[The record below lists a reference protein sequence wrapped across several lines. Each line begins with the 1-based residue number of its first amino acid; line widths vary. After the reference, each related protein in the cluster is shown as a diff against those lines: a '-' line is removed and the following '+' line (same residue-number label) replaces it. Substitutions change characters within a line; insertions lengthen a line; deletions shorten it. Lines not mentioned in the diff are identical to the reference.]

1 MLWAGNTL
9 KYGTH
14 SDSENLIPQ
23 IISVFSL
30 FAYCESPTKFYMELI
45 DQNLIP
51 EMVDREVSLESLP
64 DSVPLLPLRDSV
76 VFPHTLYPILV
87 GRNASVKAVEDAM
100 IGDRLVMLCAQF
112 DPTAD
117 DPSVDEIRQI
127 GTFGQIV
134 QVLKLPNN
142 LMKVLVRGLSVANI
156 EKVTQTE
163 PYNRVKVVL
172 RPVKTAIGK
181 KLDNLMRKVKD
192 RFGAYVLTNTEL
204 PEEILLSFD
213 HIEEP
218 QSLIYYVASHM
229 DLELNQRQSLLEIKN
244 TTEQLGFLLGM
255 INSEL
260 ELLTMSQEISDRVQ
274 EEMQDN
280 QRKFFIQ
287 EQIKLLQEELDED
300 DFGDPE
306 QVKIKEAVD
315 KLELPEPVRAK
326 ALEELTRLKK
336 TPTMSPEYSVSRN
349 WLDWLIS
356 LPWGT
361 YSKDRLDIKT
371 VEDALNGEHF
381 GIEKA
386 KERIL
391 EHIAVLNLVQSMK
404 GQILC
409 FVGPPG
415 TGKTSLAKSIA
426 NAIGRNMVRIA
437 LGGVHDEAEIRGHR
451 KTYIGAMPGR
461 IIQAMKKSG
470 SMNPV
475 IILDEIDKLSNNYHG
490 DPSSAVLEVLDPE
503 QNNSFADHYMDVEFD
518 LSQVM
523 FITTANVASEIQP
536 ALLDRM
542 ELISLPGYLEY
553 DKLEIA
559 KNHLI
564 PKLLTAH
571 GLKATQTKF
580 KDDAILKIIRE
591 YTSEAGVRALEQQLA
606 ACCRKLAKRI
616 VLDRQRGEKTRAV
629 TINAAKVVE
638 LLGVEKY
645 RDRTLDRHDKVG
657 SVNGL
662 AWTSTGGT
670 VLEIDVARMRGKNKF
685 TLTGQLGD
693 VMKESAQAALT
704 YIRAHSDHFGLE
716 EDFFEK
722 NELHIHIPEGAIP
735 KDGPSAGLAM
745 ALAMISLLGNRKVRH
760 DLAMTGEITLRGEVY
775 AIGGLNEKLL
785 AAQRNKIK
793 TVLIPNDNLKDLV
806 EIPEK
811 VKAGLEIIG
820 VKTLDEAMPY
830 VFRN

>member
-1 MLWAGNTL
+1 ML
-9 KYGTH
+9 KYGTD
-14 SDSENLIPQ
+14 SYSENLIPQ
-23 IISVFSL
+23 EISVFCL
-30 FAYCESPTKFYMELI
+30 FAYRESPIKFFMELI
-45 DQNLIP
+45 DQSLIP
-51 EMVDREVSLESLP
+51 QLVDQEVSLESLP

-87 GRNASVKAVEDAM
+87 GRDASVKAVDDAM
-100 IGDRLVMLCAQF
+100 AGDRLVMLCAQF
-112 DPTAD
+112 DPTSDEPGVD
-117 DPSVDEIRQI
+117 DIRQI

-142 LMKVLVRGLSVANI
+142 LMKVLVRGLSVAVI
-156 EKVTQTE
+156 EKVVQTD
-163 PYNRVKVVL
+163 PYIRAKVAL
-172 RPVKTAIGK
+172 RPTKSTTGK

-192 RFGAYVLTNTEL
+192 RFGAYVLTNTDL

-213 HIEEP
+213 HMDEP
-218 QSLIYYVASHM
+218 ESLIYYVASHM
-229 DLELNQRQSLLEIKN
+229 DLDLTQRQSLLEITN
-244 TTEQLGFLLGM
+244 TSEQLGFLLGM

-260 ELLTMSQEISDRVQ
+260 ELLTMTQEISDRVQ
-274 EEMQDN
+274 EEMQEN

-287 EQIKLLQEELDED
+287 EQIKMLQDELDED

-315 KLELPEPVRAK
+315 KLDLPDSVRVK
-326 ALEELTRLKK
+326 AIEELNRLKK
-336 TPTMSPEYSVSRN
+336 TPSMSPEYGVSRN

-361 YSKDRLDIKT
+361 YTKDRLDIKT
-371 VEDALNGEHF
+371 VEDALNAEHY

-564 PKLLTAH
+564 PKLLNAH
-571 GLKATQTKF
+571 GLKPTQTKF

-616 VLDRQRGEKTRAV
+616 VLDRQRGEKTRSV
-629 TINAAKVVE
+629 TITAAKVVE
-638 LLGVEKY
+638 LLGGEKY

-745 ALAMISLLGNRKVRH
+745 ALAMISLLKNHKVRH
-760 DLAMTGEITLRGEVY
+760 DIAMTGEITLRGEVY

-785 AAQRNKIK
+785 AAQRNKIQ
-793 TVLIPNDNLKDLV
+793 TVLIPYDNLKDLI

-811 VKAGLEIIG
+811 VKHGLEIIG

>member
-1 MLWAGNTL
+1 MEIQDTSLMPDI
-9 KYGTH
+9 
-14 SDSENLIPQ
+14 SDQDLPI
-23 IISVFSL
+23 
-30 FAYCESPTKFYMELI
+30 
-45 DQNLIP
+45 
-51 EMVDREVSLESLP
+51 ESLP

-76 VFPHTLYPILV
+76 IFPHTLYPILV
-87 GRNASVKAVEDAM
+87 GRDSSVAAVNDAM
-100 IGDRLVMLCAQF
+100 LGDQFVMLCAQLEAG
-112 DPTAD
+112 DD
-117 DPSVDEIRQI
+117 DPDVDGVRNT
-127 GTFGQIV
+127 GTYGQIV

-142 LMKVLVRGLSVANI
+142 LMKVLIRGIHVGSI
-156 EKVTQTE
+156 S
-163 PYNRVKVVL
+163 KVVQSKPYTKVEVKL
-172 RPVKTAIGK
+172 RPKTDSKATK
-181 KLDNLMRKVKD
+181 KLETLIRKVKE
-192 RFGAYVLTNTEL
+192 RFSGYVLMNSEL

-213 HIEEP
+213 NNDDPE
-218 QSLIYYVASHM
+218 SLLYYVASHM
-229 DLELNQRQSLLEIKN
+229 ELDLFQRQTLIELGSL
-244 TTEQLGFLLGM
+244 TEQYAYLLRTL
-255 INSEL
+255 NNEV
-260 ELLTMSQEISDRVQ
+260 ELLNMTQEITERVQ
-274 EEMQDN
+274 DELQEN

-287 EQIKLLQEELDED
+287 EQIKLLQDELDD
-300 DFGDPE
+300 DEFGDPE
-306 QVKIKEAVD
+306 QVKMKDAVD
-315 KLELPEPVRAK
+315 KLELPESVKAK
-326 ALEELTRLKK
+326 AIEELTRLKK

-361 YSKDRLDIKT
+361 YTKDKLDIKT
-371 VEDALNGEHF
+371 VEEELNGEHF

-386 KERIL
+386 KDRIL

-426 NAIGRNMVRIA
+426 NAIGRKMVRIA

-461 IIQAMKKSG
+461 IIQAMKKAG

-503 QNNSFADHYMDVEFD
+503 QNNTFADHYLDIEFD

-523 FITTANVASEIQP
+523 FITTANVASDIQP

-559 KNHLI
+559 RKHLI

-571 GLKATQTKF
+571 GLKPTQAKF
-580 KDDAILKIIRE
+580 KDDAVLKIIRE

-616 VLDRQRGEKTRAV
+616 VLDRQTGEKTRAV
-629 TINAAKVVE
+629 TITKEKVVE

-645 RDRTLDRHDKVG
+645 RDRALDRHDKVG

-670 VLEIDVARMRGKNKF
+670 VLEIDVAKMRGKNKF

-704 YIRAHSDHFGLE
+704 YVRAHSDHFGLD

-745 ALAMISLLGNRKVRH
+745 ALAMISLLTNRKIRH

-793 TVLIPNDNLKDLV
+793 TVLIPTDNVKDLI

-811 VKAGLEIIG
+811 VKNGLEIIG
-820 VKTLDEAMPY
+820 VNTLDEAIKH

>member
-1 MLWAGNTL
+1 ML
-9 KYGTH
+9 KYGTD

-23 IISVFSL
+23 EISVFCL
-30 FAYCESPTKFYMELI
+30 FAYCESPTKFSMELI
-45 DQNLIP
+45 DQSLLSQL
-51 EMVDREVSLESLP
+51 EDQDVSLESLP

-87 GRNASVKAVEDAM
+87 GRDASVKAVDDAM
-100 IGDRLVMLCAQF
+100 AGDRLVMLCAQF
-112 DPTAD
+112 DPTSDA
-117 DPSVDEIRQI
+117 PAVEEIRKI

-142 LMKVLVRGLSVANI
+142 LMKVLVRGLSIANI

-163 PYNRVKVVL
+163 PYTRVKLQL
-172 RPVKTAIGK
+172 RPTKTTAGK

-213 HIEEP
+213 HMEEP
-218 QSLIYYVASHM
+218 ESLIYYVASHM
-229 DLELNQRQSLLEIKN
+229 DLDLTQRQSLLEISN
-244 TTEQLGFLLGM
+244 TNEQLGFLLGM

-260 ELLTMSQEISDRVQ
+260 ELLTMTQEISDRVQ

-287 EQIKLLQEELDED
+287 EQIKMLQDELDED

-306 QVKIKEAVD
+306 QVKIKETVD
-315 KLELPEPVRAK
+315 KLDLPEPVRVK
-326 ALEELTRLKK
+326 AIEELTRLKK

-361 YSKDRLDIKT
+361 YTKDRLDIKT
-371 VEDALNGEHF
+371 VEDALNAEHY

-426 NAIGRNMVRIA
+426 NAIGRSMVRIA

-564 PKLLTAH
+564 PKLLIAH
-571 GLKATQTKF
+571 GLKATQAKF

-629 TINAAKVVE
+629 TINAAKVIE
-638 LLGVEKY
+638 LLGVEKF
-645 RDRTLDRHDKVG
+645 RDRTLDRHDKIG

-745 ALAMISLLGNRKVRH
+745 ALAMISLLRNRKVRH

-793 TVLIPNDNLKDLV
+793 TVLIPYDNLKDLI

-811 VKAGLEIIG
+811 VKFGLEIIG
-820 VKTLDEAMPY
+820 VKTLDEAMPH

>member
-1 MLWAGNTL
+1 ML
-9 KYGTH
+9 KYGTD
-14 SDSENLIPQ
+14 SYSENLIPQ
-23 IISVFSL
+23 EISVFCL
-30 FAYCESPTKFYMELI
+30 FAYRESPIKFFMELI
-45 DQNLIP
+45 DQSLIP
-51 EMVDREVSLESLP
+51 QLVDQEVSLESLP

-87 GRNASVKAVEDAM
+87 GRDASVKAVDDAM
-100 IGDRLVMLCAQF
+100 AGDRLVMLCAQF
-112 DPTAD
+112 DPTSDEPGVD
-117 DPSVDEIRQI
+117 DIRQI

-142 LMKVLVRGLSVANI
+142 LMKVLVRGLSVAVI
-156 EKVTQTE
+156 EKVVQTD
-163 PYNRVKVVL
+163 PYIRAKVAL
-172 RPVKTAIGK
+172 RPTKSTTGK

-192 RFGAYVLTNTEL
+192 RFGAYVLTNTDL

-213 HIEEP
+213 HMDEP
-218 QSLIYYVASHM
+218 ESLIYYVASHM
-229 DLELNQRQSLLEIKN
+229 DLDLTQRQSLLEITN
-244 TTEQLGFLLGM
+244 TSEQLGFLLGM

-260 ELLTMSQEISDRVQ
+260 ELLTMTQEISDRVQ
-274 EEMQDN
+274 EEMQEN

-287 EQIKLLQEELDED
+287 EQIKMLQDELDED

-315 KLELPEPVRAK
+315 KLDLPDSVRVK
-326 ALEELTRLKK
+326 AIEELNRLKK
-336 TPTMSPEYSVSRN
+336 TPSMSPEYGVSRN

-361 YSKDRLDIKT
+361 YTKDRLDIKT
-371 VEDALNGEHF
+371 VEDALNAEHY

-564 PKLLTAH
+564 PKLLNAH
-571 GLKATQTKF
+571 GLKPTQTKF

-616 VLDRQRGEKTRAV
+616 VLDRQRGEKTRSV
-629 TINAAKVVE
+629 TITAAKVVE

-745 ALAMISLLGNRKVRH
+745 ALAMISLLKNHKVRH
-760 DLAMTGEITLRGEVY
+760 DIAMTGEITLRGEVY

-785 AAQRNKIK
+785 AAQRNKIQ
-793 TVLIPNDNLKDLV
+793 TVLIPYDNLKDLI

-811 VKAGLEIIG
+811 VKHGLEIIG

>member
-1 MLWAGNTL
+1 
-9 KYGTH
+9 
-14 SDSENLIPQ
+14 
-23 IISVFSL
+23 
-30 FAYCESPTKFYMELI
+30 MELI

>member
-1 MLWAGNTL
+1 
-9 KYGTH
+9 
-14 SDSENLIPQ
+14 
-23 IISVFSL
+23 
-30 FAYCESPTKFYMELI
+30 MELI
-45 DQNLIP
+45 DQSLIP
-51 EMVDREVSLESLP
+51 QLVDQDVSLESLP

-87 GRNASVKAVEDAM
+87 GRDASVKAVDDA
-100 IGDRLVMLCAQF
+100 IAGDRLVMLCAQF
-112 DPTAD
+112 DPTSDEPGVD
-117 DPSVDEIRQI
+117 DIRQI

-142 LMKVLVRGLSVANI
+142 LMKVLVRGLSVAVI
-156 EKVTQTE
+156 EKVVQSE
-163 PYNRVKVVL
+163 PYIKAKVVL
-172 RPVKTAIGK
+172 RPTKTTIGK

-213 HIEEP
+213 HMDEP
-218 QSLIYYVASHM
+218 ESLIYYVASHM
-229 DLELNQRQSLLEIKN
+229 DLDIAQRQSLLEISN
-244 TTEQLGFLLGM
+244 TSEQLGFLLGM

-260 ELLTMSQEISDRVQ
+260 ELLTMTQEISDRVQ
-274 EEMQDN
+274 EEMQEN

-287 EQIKLLQEELDED
+287 EQIKMLQDELDED

-315 KLELPEPVRAK
+315 KLELPESVRVK
-326 ALEELTRLKK
+326 AIEELNRLKK
-336 TPTMSPEYSVSRN
+336 TPTMSPEYGVSRN

-361 YSKDRLDIKT
+361 YTKDRLDIKT
-371 VEDALNGEHF
+371 VEDALNAEHY

-426 NAIGRNMVRIA
+426 NAIGRSMVRIA

-564 PKLLTAH
+564 PKLLNAH
-571 GLKATQTKF
+571 GLKPTQAKF

-616 VLDRQRGEKTRAV
+616 VLDRQRGEKTRSM
-629 TINAAKVVE
+629 TITAAKVVE

-645 RDRTLDRHDKVG
+645 RDRTLDHHDKVG

-745 ALAMISLLGNRKVRH
+745 ALAMISLLRNHKVRH
-760 DLAMTGEITLRGEVY
+760 DIAMTGEITLRGEVY

-793 TVLIPNDNLKDLV
+793 TVLIPFDNLKDLI

-811 VKAGLEIIG
+811 VKHGLEIIG
-820 VKTLDEAMPY
+820 VKTLDEAMPH

>member
-1 MLWAGNTL
+1 
-9 KYGTH
+9 
-14 SDSENLIPQ
+14 
-23 IISVFSL
+23 
-30 FAYCESPTKFYMELI
+30 MELL
-45 DQNLIP
+45 DLNLLP
-51 EMVDREVSLESLP
+51 EMADQEISLDSLPESL
-64 DSVPLLPLRDSV
+64 PLLPLRDSV

-87 GRNASVKAVEDAM
+87 GRDASVKAVEDAM
-100 IGDRLVMLCAQF
+100 AADHLVMLCAQF
-112 DPTAD
+112 DPTSDSPGVD
-117 DPSVDEIRQI
+117 DIRQV

-142 LMKVLVRGLSVANI
+142 LMKVLVRGLSVAAI

-163 PYNRVKVVL
+163 PYTRVKVVL
-172 RPVKTAIGK
+172 RPTKASEGK
-181 KLDNLMRKVKD
+181 KLDALMRKVKD

-213 HIEEP
+213 HMDEP
-218 QSLIYYVASHM
+218 ESLIYYVASHM
-229 DLELNQRQSLLEIKN
+229 ELDLTQRQSLLEISSTN
-244 TTEQLGFLLGM
+244 EQLGFLLGM

-260 ELLTMSQEISDRVQ
+260 ELLNMTQEISDRVQ
-274 EEMQDN
+274 EEMQEN

-287 EQIKLLQEELDED
+287 EQIKMLQDELDED
-300 DFGDPE
+300 EFGDPE
-306 QVKIKEAVD
+306 QVKIKEMVD
-315 KLELPEPVRAK
+315 KLELPDSVRVK
-326 ALEELTRLKK
+326 AIEELNRLKK
-336 TPTMSPEYSVSRN
+336 TPSMSPEYGVSRN
-349 WLDWLIS
+349 WLDWLVS
-356 LPWGT
+356 LPWGSYT
-361 YSKDRLDIKT
+361 KDRLDIKT
-371 VEDALNGEHF
+371 VEDALNAEHY

-461 IIQAMKKSG
+461 IIQAMKKAG

-523 FITTANVASEIQP
+523 FITTANVASDIQP

-542 ELISLPGYLEY
+542 ELINLPGYLEY

-564 PKLLTAH
+564 PKLLKAH
-571 GLKATQTKF
+571 GLKPTQAKF

-704 YIRAHSDHFGLE
+704 YVRAHSDHFGLE

-745 ALAMISLLGNRKVRH
+745 ALAMISLLTNRKVRH
-760 DLAMTGEITLRGEVY
+760 DVAMTGEITLRGEVY

-793 TVLIPNDNLKDLV
+793 TVLIPYDNIKDLI

-811 VKAGLEIIG
+811 VKYGLDIIG
-820 VKTLDEAMPY
+820 VKTLDEAMPH

>member
-1 MLWAGNTL
+1 
-9 KYGTH
+9 
-14 SDSENLIPQ
+14 
-23 IISVFSL
+23 
-30 FAYCESPTKFYMELI
+30 MELI

-51 EMVDREVSLESLP
+51 EMADQEVSLESLP

-87 GRNASVKAVEDAM
+87 GRDASVKAVDDAM
-100 IGDRLVMLCAQF
+100 AADRLVMLCAQF
-112 DPTAD
+112 DPTSDA
-117 DPSVDEIRQI
+117 PGVDELRQI

-142 LMKVLVRGLSVANI
+142 LMKVLVRGLSVATI
-156 EKVTQTE
+156 DKVTQTE
-163 PYNRVKVVL
+163 PYTRVKVSI
-172 RPVKTAIGK
+172 RPVKSSNGK
-181 KLDNLMRKVKD
+181 KIDNLMRKVKD

-213 HIEEP
+213 HMEEP
-218 QSLIYYVASHM
+218 ESLIYYVASHM
-229 DLELNQRQSLLEIKN
+229 DLDLAQRQSLLEITN
-244 TTEQLGFLLGM
+244 TSEQLGYLLGM

-260 ELLTMSQEISDRVQ
+260 ELLTMTQEITDRVQ
-274 EEMQDN
+274 EEMQEN

-287 EQIKLLQEELDED
+287 EQIKMLQDELDED
-300 DFGDPE
+300 EFGDPE
-306 QVKIKEAVD
+306 QVKIKESVD
-315 KLELPEPVRAK
+315 KLELPESVRTK
-326 ALEELTRLKK
+326 AIEELNRLKK

-361 YSKDRLDIKT
+361 YTKDRLDIKT
-371 VEDALNGEHF
+371 VEDALNAEHY

-461 IIQAMKKSG
+461 IIQAMKKAG

-503 QNNSFADHYMDVEFD
+503 QNNTFADHYMDVEFD

-564 PKLLTAH
+564 PKLLKAH
-571 GLKATQTKF
+571 GLKPTQTKF

-616 VLDRQRGEKTRAV
+616 VLDRQRGDKTRAV

-760 DLAMTGEITLRGEVY
+760 DIAMTGEITLRGEVY

-793 TVLIPNDNLKDLV
+793 TVLIPNDNIKDLA

-811 VKAGLEIIG
+811 VKFGLEIIG
-820 VKTLDEAMPY
+820 VKTLDEAMPH
-830 VFRN
+830 VFRS

>member
-1 MLWAGNTL
+1 ML
-9 KYGTH
+9 KYGTD

-23 IISVFSL
+23 EISVFCL
-30 FAYCESPTKFYMELI
+30 FAYCESPTKFSMELI
-45 DQNLIP
+45 DQSLLSQL
-51 EMVDREVSLESLP
+51 EDQDVSLESLP

-87 GRNASVKAVEDAM
+87 GRDASVKAVDDAM
-100 IGDRLVMLCAQF
+100 AGDRLVMLCAQF
-112 DPTAD
+112 DPTSDA
-117 DPSVDEIRQI
+117 PAVEEIRKI

-142 LMKVLVRGLSVANI
+142 LMKVLVRGLSIANI

-163 PYNRVKVVL
+163 PYTRVKLQL
-172 RPVKTAIGK
+172 RPTKTTAGK

-213 HIEEP
+213 HMEEP
-218 QSLIYYVASHM
+218 ESLIYYVASHM
-229 DLELNQRQSLLEIKN
+229 DLDLTQRQSLLEISN
-244 TTEQLGFLLGM
+244 TNEQLGFLLGM

-260 ELLTMSQEISDRVQ
+260 ELLTMTQEISDRVQ

-287 EQIKLLQEELDED
+287 EQIKMLQDELDED

-306 QVKIKEAVD
+306 QVKIKETVD
-315 KLELPEPVRAK
+315 KLDLPEPVRVK
-326 ALEELTRLKK
+326 AIEELTRLKK

-361 YSKDRLDIKT
+361 YTKDRLDIKT
-371 VEDALNGEHF
+371 VEDALNAEHY

-426 NAIGRNMVRIA
+426 NAIGRSMVRIA

-564 PKLLTAH
+564 PKLLVAH
-571 GLKATQTKF
+571 GLKATQAKF

-638 LLGVEKY
+638 LLGVEKF
-645 RDRTLDRHDKVG
+645 RDRTLDRHDKIG

-745 ALAMISLLGNRKVRH
+745 ALAMISLLRNRKVRH

-793 TVLIPNDNLKDLV
+793 TVLIPYDNLKDLI

-811 VKAGLEIIG
+811 VKFGLEIIG
-820 VKTLDEAMPY
+820 VKTLDEAMPH

>member
-1 MLWAGNTL
+1 ML
-9 KYGTH
+9 KYGTD

-23 IISVFSL
+23 EISVFCL
-30 FAYCESPTKFYMELI
+30 FAYCESPTKFSMELI
-45 DQNLIP
+45 DQSLLSQL
-51 EMVDREVSLESLP
+51 EDQDVSLESLP

-87 GRNASVKAVEDAM
+87 GRDASVKAVDDAM
-100 IGDRLVMLCAQF
+100 AGDRLVMLCAQF
-112 DPTAD
+112 DPTSDA
-117 DPSVDEIRQI
+117 PAVEEIRKI

-142 LMKVLVRGLSVANI
+142 LMKVLVRGLSIANI

-163 PYNRVKVVL
+163 PYTRVKLQL
-172 RPVKTAIGK
+172 RPTKTTAGK

-213 HIEEP
+213 HMEEP
-218 QSLIYYVASHM
+218 ESLIYYVASHM
-229 DLELNQRQSLLEIKN
+229 DLDLTQRQSLLEISN
-244 TTEQLGFLLGM
+244 TNEQLGFLLGM

-260 ELLTMSQEISDRVQ
+260 ELLTMTQEISDRVQ

-287 EQIKLLQEELDED
+287 EQIKMLQDELDED

-306 QVKIKEAVD
+306 QVKIKETVD
-315 KLELPEPVRAK
+315 KLDLPEPVRVK
-326 ALEELTRLKK
+326 AIEELTRLKK

-361 YSKDRLDIKT
+361 YTKDRLDIKT
-371 VEDALNGEHF
+371 VEDALNAEHY

-426 NAIGRNMVRIA
+426 NAIGRSMVRIA

-564 PKLLTAH
+564 PKLLIAH
-571 GLKATQTKF
+571 GLKATQAKF

-638 LLGVEKY
+638 LLGVEKF
-645 RDRTLDRHDKVG
+645 RDRTLDRHDKIG

-745 ALAMISLLGNRKVRH
+745 ALAMISLLRNRKVRH

-793 TVLIPNDNLKDLV
+793 TVLIPYDNLKDLI

-811 VKAGLEIIG
+811 VKFGLEIIG
-820 VKTLDEAMPY
+820 VKTLDEAMPH

>member
-1 MLWAGNTL
+1 
-9 KYGTH
+9 
-14 SDSENLIPQ
+14 
-23 IISVFSL
+23 
-30 FAYCESPTKFYMELI
+30 MELL
-45 DQNLIP
+45 DLSLLP
-51 EMVDREVSLESLP
+51 EMADQEISLDSLPESL
-64 DSVPLLPLRDSV
+64 PLLPLRDSV

-87 GRNASVKAVEDAM
+87 GRDASVKAVEDAM
-100 IGDRLVMLCAQF
+100 AGDRLVMLCAQF
-112 DPTAD
+112 DPTSDSPGVD
-117 DPSVDEIRQI
+117 DIRQV

-142 LMKVLVRGLSVANI
+142 LMKVLVRGLSVAAI

-163 PYNRVKVVL
+163 PYTRVKVVL
-172 RPVKTAIGK
+172 RPTKASEGK
-181 KLDNLMRKVKD
+181 KLDALMRKVKD

-213 HIEEP
+213 HMDEP
-218 QSLIYYVASHM
+218 ESLIYYVASHM
-229 DLELNQRQSLLEIKN
+229 ELDLTQRQSLLEISSTN
-244 TTEQLGFLLGM
+244 EQLGFLLGM

-260 ELLTMSQEISDRVQ
+260 ELLNMTQEISDRVQ
-274 EEMQDN
+274 EEMQEN

-287 EQIKLLQEELDED
+287 EQIKMLQDELDED
-300 DFGDPE
+300 EFGDPE
-306 QVKIKEAVD
+306 QVKIKEMVD
-315 KLELPEPVRAK
+315 KLELPDSVRVK
-326 ALEELTRLKK
+326 AIEELNRLKK
-336 TPTMSPEYSVSRN
+336 TPSMSPEYGVSRN
-349 WLDWLIS
+349 WLDWLVS
-356 LPWGT
+356 LPWGSYT
-361 YSKDRLDIKT
+361 KDRLDIKT
-371 VEDALNGEHF
+371 VEDALNAEHY

-461 IIQAMKKSG
+461 IIQAMKKAG

-523 FITTANVASEIQP
+523 FITTANVASDIQP

-542 ELISLPGYLEY
+542 ELINLPGYLEY

-564 PKLLTAH
+564 PKLLKAH
-571 GLKATQTKF
+571 GLKPTQAKF

-704 YIRAHSDHFGLE
+704 YVRAHSDHFGLE

-745 ALAMISLLGNRKVRH
+745 ALAMISLLTNRKVRH
-760 DLAMTGEITLRGEVY
+760 DVAMTGEITLRGEVY

-793 TVLIPNDNLKDLV
+793 TVLIPYDNIKDLI

-811 VKAGLEIIG
+811 VKYGLDIIG
-820 VKTLDEAMPY
+820 VKTLDEAMPH

>member
-1 MLWAGNTL
+1 
-9 KYGTH
+9 
-14 SDSENLIPQ
+14 
-23 IISVFSL
+23 
-30 FAYCESPTKFYMELI
+30 MELL
-45 DQNLIP
+45 DLNLLP
-51 EMVDREVSLESLP
+51 EMADQEISLDSLPESL
-64 DSVPLLPLRDSV
+64 PLLPLRDSV

-87 GRNASVKAVEDAM
+87 GRDASVKAVEDAM
-100 IGDRLVMLCAQF
+100 AADRLVMLCAQF
-112 DPTAD
+112 DPTSDSPGVD
-117 DPSVDEIRQI
+117 DIRQV

-142 LMKVLVRGLSVANI
+142 LMKVLVRGLSVAAI

-163 PYNRVKVVL
+163 PYTRVKVVL
-172 RPVKTAIGK
+172 RPTKASEGK
-181 KLDNLMRKVKD
+181 KLDALMRKVKD

-213 HIEEP
+213 HMDEP
-218 QSLIYYVASHM
+218 ESLIYYVASHM
-229 DLELNQRQSLLEIKN
+229 ELDLTQRQSLLEISSTN
-244 TTEQLGFLLGM
+244 EQLGFLLGM

-260 ELLTMSQEISDRVQ
+260 ELLNMTQEISDRVQ
-274 EEMQDN
+274 EEMQEN

-287 EQIKLLQEELDED
+287 EQIKMLQDELDED
-300 DFGDPE
+300 EFGDPE
-306 QVKIKEAVD
+306 QVKIKEMVD
-315 KLELPEPVRAK
+315 KLELPDSVRVK
-326 ALEELTRLKK
+326 AIEELNRLKK
-336 TPTMSPEYSVSRN
+336 TPSMSPEYGVSRN
-349 WLDWLIS
+349 WLDWLVS
-356 LPWGT
+356 LPWGSYT
-361 YSKDRLDIKT
+361 KDRLDIKT
-371 VEDALNGEHF
+371 VEDALNAEHY

-461 IIQAMKKSG
+461 IIQAMKKAG

-523 FITTANVASEIQP
+523 FITTANVASDIQP

-542 ELISLPGYLEY
+542 ELINLPGYLEY

-564 PKLLTAH
+564 PKLLKAH
-571 GLKATQTKF
+571 GLKPTQAKF

-629 TINAAKVVE
+629 TINVAKVVE

-704 YIRAHSDHFGLE
+704 YVRAHSDHFGLE

-745 ALAMISLLGNRKVRH
+745 ALAMISLLTNRKVRH
-760 DLAMTGEITLRGEVY
+760 DVAMTGEITLRGEVY

-793 TVLIPNDNLKDLV
+793 TVLIPYDNIKDLI

-811 VKAGLEIIG
+811 VKYGLDIIG
-820 VKTLDEAMPY
+820 VKTLDEAMPH

>member
-1 MLWAGNTL
+1 
-9 KYGTH
+9 
-14 SDSENLIPQ
+14 
-23 IISVFSL
+23 
-30 FAYCESPTKFYMELI
+30 MELI

-51 EMVDREVSLESLP
+51 EMVDRDVFLESLP

-87 GRNASVKAVEDAM
+87 GRNASVKAIDDAM
-100 IGDRLVMLCAQF
+100 AGDHLVMLCAQI
-112 DPTAD
+112 DPLSD
-117 DPSVDEIRQI
+117 DPRIEEIRQI
-127 GTFGQIV
+127 GTYGQIV

-172 RPVKTAIGK
+172 RPVKTATGK
-181 KLDNLMRKVKD
+181 KLDNLMRRVKD

-229 DLELNQRQSLLEIKN
+229 DLELSQRQSLLEIKS

-260 ELLTMSQEISDRVQ
+260 ELLTMTQEISDRVQ

-315 KLELPEPVRAK
+315 KLDLPEPVRTK

-371 VEDALNGEHF
+371 VEDALNGEHY

-571 GLKATQTKF
+571 GLKSSQTKF

-638 LLGVEKY
+638 LLGVEKF

-745 ALAMISLLGNRKVRH
+745 ALAMISLLSNRKVRH

-785 AAQRNKIK
+785 AAQRNKLK
-793 TVLIPNDNLKDLV
+793 TVLIPTDNLKDLV